1 MIKNMT
7 FPTARAALCATL
19 LSCAASMASA
29 WTDKPVRIV
38 VPAPAG
44 GVMDVMARVLGEQ
57 LAKDIGQPVIV
68 DNRPGAGGGIGIN
81 TMLNAPADG
90 QTLMVT
96 ASNVLTEV
104 PHVIKTSFDPLKD
117 VRPIYA
123 VARVRNMLVS
133 GTAVPA
139 TDFAG
144 LLAYLKATPAKYS
157 YASHSAG
164 TSSHYAGLYLA
175 AASGLDL
182 QHVPFAG
189 SPPALAQVMGGQV
202 TVMFDNV
209 IASPPMVA
217 AGKLRAY
224 GVGGSTRHPN
234 LPQVPTFV
242 ELGRPELDYTN
253 WFGVVASGKLTDAQ
267 AERTSRAIQKA
278 SEAPVVRDKLVQLG
292 FEMLPP
298 QGLAALAQSVRAEFD
313 RNAITVKKFN
323 VTP

>member
-1 MIKNMT
+1 MIENMKHH
-7 FPTARAALCATL
+7 TARRVLCAAL
-19 LSCAASMASA
+19 LSCAASMAWA
-29 WTDKPVRIV
+29 WTDKPVKIV

-44 GVMDVMARVLGEQ
+44 GVMDVMARVIGEQ
-57 LAKDIGQPVIV
+57 LSKDIGQPVVV
-68 DNRPGAGGGIGIN
+68 DNRPGAGGGIGIQA
-81 TMLNAPADG
+81 MLNAPADG
-90 QTLMVT
+90 QTLMIT

-104 PHVIKTSFDPLKD
+104 PHVIKTPFDPLKD

-123 VARVRNMLVS
+123 VARVRNLLVS
-133 GTAVPA
+133 STAVPA

-144 LLAYLKATPAKYS
+144 LVAYLKATSGKYS

-164 TSSHYAGLYLA
+164 TASHYAGLYLA
-175 AASGLDL
+175 AGSGLDL

-189 SPPALAQVMGGQV
+189 APPALAQVMGNQV
-202 TVMFDNV
+202 TVIFDNV
-209 IASPPMVA
+209 ITSPPLVA

-242 ELGRPELDYTN
+242 ELGRPDLDYTN

-267 AERTSRAIQKA
+267 AERISRAIQKA
-278 SEAPVVRDKLVQLG
+278 AEAPAVRDKMIQLG
-292 FEMLPP
+292 FEILPP
-298 QGLAALAQSVRAEFD
+298 QGLAALAQSVGAEFD
-313 RNAITVKKFN
+313 RNALTVKKFN

>member
-1 MIKNMT
+1 MIENMK
-7 FPTARAALCATL
+7 PHPARLALCAAL
-19 LSCAASMASA
+19 LSCATSMAWA
-29 WTDKPVRIV
+29 WTDKPVKIV

-44 GVMDVMARVLGEQ
+44 GVMDVMARVIGEQ
-57 LAKDIGQPVIV
+57 LSKDIGQPVVV
-68 DNRPGAGGGIGIN
+68 DNRPGAGGGIGIQA
-81 TMLNAPADG
+81 MLNAPADG
-90 QTLMVT
+90 QTLMIT

-104 PHVIKTSFDPLKD
+104 PHVLKTSFDPLKD

-123 VARVRNMLVS
+123 VARVRNLLVS
-133 GTAVPA
+133 STAVPA
-139 TDFAG
+139 TDLAG
-144 LLAYLKATPAKYS
+144 LVAYLKATPGKYS

-164 TSSHYAGLYLA
+164 TASHYAGLYLSA
-175 AASGLDL
+175 GSGLDL

-189 SPPALAQVMGGQV
+189 APPALAQVMGGQV
-202 TVMFDNV
+202 TVIFDNV
-209 IASPPMVA
+209 ITSPPLLA

-242 ELGRPELDYTN
+242 ELGRPDLDYTN

-267 AERTSRAIQKA
+267 AERMSRAIQKA
-278 SEAPVVRDKLVQLG
+278 AEAPAVRDRMVQLG
-292 FEMLPP
+292 FEILPP

-313 RNAITVKKFN
+313 RNAVTVKKFN